1 MDHFQATLNLEVQWA
16 SEAVIAAVERCGGTI
31 VTSYYD
37 PISLQT
43 AIDPISHFKR
53 GLYITY
59 TQLSS
64 FSSLLLNLTCHLISG
79 AEKCLAYAAPP
90 EFIFAPL

>member
-37 PISLQT
+37 PISLQA

-64 FSSLLLNLTCHLISG
+64 FVLYYPNLTCHLICG
-79 AEKCLAYAAPP
+79 AGKCLPYAAPQ
-90 EFIFAPL
+90 